1 MIKKIIISTLIFVNF
16 SFAGII
22 PYCSFTNITSL
33 EIVSFTAFLNNKSQS
48 VIKEINTIP
57 PKQELLLNT
66 LNLKIEKLTQIKK
79 ILSAILIL
87 KKQENFNLNKKI
99 KLMLYEK

>member
-1 MIKKIIISTLIFVNF
+1 MIKKIIIPALIFINF
-16 SFAGII
+16 SFAGVI
-22 PYCSFTNITSL
+22 PYCSFATVTPFEITD
-33 EIVSFTAFLNNKSQS
+33 FTTFLNNKTQS

-57 PKQELLLNT
+57 PKQKLLLNT

-79 ILSAILIL
+79 ILSVILIL